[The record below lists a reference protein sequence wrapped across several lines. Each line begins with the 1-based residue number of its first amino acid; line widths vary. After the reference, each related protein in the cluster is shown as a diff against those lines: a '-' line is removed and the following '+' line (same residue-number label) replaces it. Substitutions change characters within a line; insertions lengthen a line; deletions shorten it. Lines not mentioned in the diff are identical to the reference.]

1 MQNRKEKKTERNEDN
16 LRENWD
22 NFKYTN
28 IHIIGMS
35 EGEKREKGPEE
46 IFEEITAR
54 NFSNMG
60 EETLTQMQVNTI

>member
-60 EETLTQMQVNTI
+60 DETLTQMQVNTI